1 MNSREYHEAYQS
13 VISLEKLWLL
23 RFFKKKKKID
33 GALVDL
39 NILIAYMSRGYLFSG
54 DPENI

>member
-1 MNSREYHEAYQS
+1 MDYVSKIVMKRISRLFPWKNCDFS
-13 VISLEKLWLL
+13 DSLKN
-23 RFFKKKKKID
+23 KND